1 MENLN
6 ASQTT
11 IDNLFVAESQIPDQ
25 YKLEEIHQRE
35 YLLNGK
41 LVPWNGA
48 VSEVFSPVCI
58 PGANGLQRKLLGTIP
73 HTSPK
78 EAMEALDAAVAAYDE
93 GQGEWPT
100 MSVDGRIKC
109 MQKFVYLMIGQR
121 ELVIKLLMWEIGKS
135 NPDAAKEFDRTV
147 EYINDTIDAL
157 KDLDRQSSRFEEA
170 EGVLAQIRRS
180 PLGVVLSMG
189 PFNYPL
195 NEIFTTLI
203 PALIMGNTIL
213 FKLPKYGVLA
223 HYPLLQAFKEAFP
236 AGTVNTLYGKGS
248 EIVTPLM
255 ESGKV
260 SVLAFIGSSKV
271 ANGLKKLHPK
281 VNRLRSILSL
291 DAKNAAIVTN
301 NADIDVAVNECLLGA
316 LSFNG
321 QRCTA
326 LKLIFVQKGIAENFV
341 KKLSDAVAALKPGL
355 PWDKEVKITPL
366 PEFDKPAYLKACLDD
381 AVANGAKIINENGG
395 YTNNSF
401 VFPAVVFPVN
411 DQMRLYHEEQF
422 GPIIPIVPFESIEEP
437 IDYQIN
443 APHGMQVSIFSNDAR
458 EVSSLIDPFVNLVS
472 RVNINCQ
479 SQRGPD
485 VFPFTG
491 RKDSAEGT
499 LSVSDA
505 LRSFSI
511 RSLVATK
518 ATDANKQLL
527 NTIVRDHDSNF
538 LSTDYIF

>member
-1 MENLN
+1 MENTN
-6 ASQTT
+6 ASSDI
-11 IDNLFVAESQIPDQ
+11 IDNIFTDESQIPEQ
-25 YKLEEIHQRE
+25 FRIPEIHQRE
-35 YLLNGK
+35 YLLNGELVQWDGDVTEVLSPVYIKTADGLKRK
-41 LVPWNGA
+41 LV
-48 VSEVFSPVCI
+48 
-58 PGANGLQRKLLGTIP
+58 GTIP
-73 HTSPK
+73 HTTPK
-78 EAMEALDAAVAAYDE
+78 ESMEALDAAVAAYNN
-93 GQGEWPT
+93 GQGVWPT
-100 MSVDGRIKC
+100 MSVDDRIKC
-109 MQKFVYLMIGQR
+109 MQKFVYLMIQQR
-121 ELVIKLLMWEIGKS
+121 DLVIKLLMWEIGKTLGDS
-135 NPDAAKEFDRTV
+135 TKEFDRTV
-147 EYINDTIDAL
+147 EYINATIDAL
-157 KDLDRQSSRFEEA
+157 KDLDRESSRFQEA
-170 EGVLAQIRRS
+170 EGTIAQIRRA

-213 FKLPKYGVLA
+213 FKLPKHGVLA

-248 EIVTPLM
+248 EIISPLM

-260 SVLAFIGSSKV
+260 NVLAFIGTSKV

-281 VNRLRSILSL
+281 VNRLRAILSL
-291 DAKNAAIVTN
+291 DAKNAAIVTK
-301 NADIDVAVNECLLGA
+301 NADLDVAVSECILGS

-326 LKLIFVQKGIAENFV
+326 LKLIFVQKDVADEFV
-341 KKLSDAVAALKPGL
+341 KKLAAAVAALKPGL
-355 PWDKEVKITPL
+355 PWDKDVKITPV
-366 PEFDKPAYLKACLDD
+366 PEADKPAYLKACLDD
-381 AVANGAKIINENGG
+381 AIANGAKIINENGG
-395 YTNNSF
+395 YANNSF
-401 VFPAVVFPVN
+401 VFPSVVYPVN
-411 DQMRLYHEEQF
+411 DKMTLYHEEQF
-422 GPIIPIVPFESIEEP
+422 GPIVPVVPFDTIEEP

-443 APHGMQVSIFSNDAR
+443 ASHGMQVSIFSNDPM
-458 EVSSLIDPFVNLVS
+458 EVANLIDPFVNLVS

-499 LSVSDA
+499 LSVFDA

-518 ATDANKQLL
+518 ATDANKQLF